1 MAEPVFLAGEWH
13 ERHDDWRQDVDLS
26 TADRMTVYAAG
37 RHDGYALA
45 MSQFREM
52 WQLLLQVDST
62 WTPNEVRAAL
72 EVADPKPFIATP
84 PRRGHLR
91 VVSA

>member
-1 MAEPVFLAGEWH
+1 MTDPVFLAGEWH
-13 ERHDDWRQDVDLS
+13 QRADNWRDEVDLG
-26 TADRMTVYAAG
+26 TADRVTVYAAG

-52 WQLLLQVDST
+52 WLMMLQLDSA
-62 WTPNEVRAAL
+62 WTPDEVRAAL
-72 EVADPKPFIATP
+72 EVADPKPFTATP

-91 VVSA
+91 VVAS